1 MINPPQT
8 FIRAIFVNK
17 IAAFFCLLM
26 ISFQAKAYFIASN
39 KEELKSALPTH
50 ILVAGIPDQVDEL
63 FIESLLTQAQVL
75 KEKYPQN
82 QIVIVGRNEDRK
94 MVTEKGF
101 NLIDKNREQLKDQA
115 LEDVVSQ
122 LKLIKSIDIYAHS
135 NPVSGILLDKG
146 TFVNQILNET
156 NDFWGM
162 FGGKLQKDSYLN
174 FHGCNA
180 GLKMAPSVAAKL
192 KVAVFAALTGT
203 DFQTIYNDSY
213 WAHDKDAKKSE
224 RSEKNTLSFMTE
236 KSCAGGYCRRMK
248 PDNQSYKGYWG
259 DWTEGG
265 YPTYKIFCGANDNAN
280 CAYGAMEG
288 ILSFP
293 SVVPAAKI
301 TSLTDYKTV
310 VQDFMCPFAYNK
322 DKQSKCIEALE
333 GSLNGNNTQYS
344 PFDGITLNCDF
355 VRCFAHFSCGNSS
368 SRSCHLV
375 NEKPGANE
383 TFTNEYKFILKA
395 FEENFS
401 SRHE

>member
-1 MINPPQT
+1 MKKTIL
-8 FIRAIFVNK
+8 FV
-17 IAAFFCLLM
+17 FLCLAM
-26 ISFQAKAYFIASN
+26 NAQAYFIASN
-39 KEELKSALPTH
+39 NEELKNSAPSH

-63 FIESLLTQAQVL
+63 FIESLLTQAHLL
-75 KEKYPQN
+75 KEKFPEHQL
-82 QIVIVGRNEDRK
+82 VIIGRNEDRK
-94 MVTEKGF
+94 MVLEKGYH
-101 NLIDKNREQLKDQA
+101 LITRNREQLKDTA
-115 LEDVVSQ
+115 LEDVVQQ

-146 TFVNQILNET
+146 TLVNQILNEN

-180 GLKMAPSVAAKL
+180 GLKMAPSVASKL

-203 DFQTIYNDSY
+203 DFQTIYKEGY
-213 WAHDKDAKKSE
+213 WAHDQDAKKSDRAE
-224 RSEKNTLSFMTE
+224 TNKLSFVKE
-236 KSCAGGYCRRMK
+236 KSCAGGFCRRMK

-259 DWTEGG
+259 DWSEGG
-265 YPTYKIFCGANDNAN
+265 YPTYKIFCGSNDNVN
-280 CAYGAMEG
+280 CPAGAMEG

-293 SVVPAAKI
+293 SIIPAARVS
-301 TSLTDYKTV
+301 TLADYKAI
-310 VQDFMCPFAYNK
+310 VQDFLCPFGH
-322 DKQSKCIEALE
+322 DQQKQSACIEALE
-333 GSLNGNNTQYS
+333 NSLSGTNTQYS
-344 PFDGITLNCDF
+344 PFKGVTLNCDF
-355 VRCFAHFSCGNSS
+355 VKCYAHFSCGNSS

-401 SRHE
+401 TPN